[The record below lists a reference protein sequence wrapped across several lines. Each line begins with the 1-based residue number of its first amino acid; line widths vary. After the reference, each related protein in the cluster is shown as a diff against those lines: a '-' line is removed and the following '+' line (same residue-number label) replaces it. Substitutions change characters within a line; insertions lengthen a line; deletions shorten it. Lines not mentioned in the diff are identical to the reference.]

1 MLIEMDLRNHIS
13 DVGWLRPMIIVTGST
28 YKVRCCDV
36 PIRCGDEVV
45 VASDLSL
52 RSSHDASGGT
62 LDVFAS
68 EVPQAF
74 RAAISAEAEWLAGP
88 LRFPEP
94 VDIGGLLLP
103 TGTMALSAQVV
114 GRGAHFTAGP
124 VSKDAVGAF
133 IERQMAEWVEA
144 RAARVA
150 TEWAASG

>member
-1 MLIEMDLRNHIS
+1 MLIDMDLRNHIS
-13 DVGWLRPMIIVTGST
+13 DVGWLQPMIIVTGST

-36 PIRCGDEVV
+36 SIRCGDEVV
-45 VASDLSL
+45 VAGDLSL

-74 RAAISAEAEWLAGP
+74 RAAISAEIEWLAGP
-88 LRFPEP
+88 LRFPGP
-94 VDIGGLLLP
+94 VDIGGLVLP
-103 TGTMALSAQVV
+103 TATMAQVV

-133 IERQMAEWVEA
+133 IERQMAERVEMRAA
-144 RAARVA
+144 RAA
-150 TEWAASG
+150 TEWQASG